1 MIMDKSELIKT
12 YQRSDQD
19 SGSAEVQIAIFT
31 DRITNL
37 TEHLK
42 IHKKDN
48 HSRRGLLQLVSK
60 RRKLLDYLKQGSNER
75 YQSILESLGL
85 RK

>member
-1 MIMDKSELIKT
+1 MDKSELIKT